1 MVPSLKDSASPE
13 SRLKSMLEMVR
24 REPTYLNYWNAYR
37 QIQRLNLNTLTIPD
51 EKRMKIALLSS
62 FTIEPLA
69 AYLDIGARLIDLSP
83 EIYVAPFDQY
93 SQQILDDDSALYNFD
108 PDMIIIA
115 VHAESLLDKNFLQ
128 DFVRLS
134 RSEKTANQAGIIDHF
149 SVLLSKLA
157 AKSKA
162 LVLVNNFIVPQF
174 SPLGILDNK
183 ADLGLREFFQGLNG
197 MLADLY
203 RASKQ
208 IYVVD
213 LERLASGHG
222 KGSLLNFKMYYRGAC
237 LFGESFLPVVA
248 EEYLAYTKA
257 LKNLV
262 RKCIVLDLDNVL
274 WGGILGEDGPQ
285 GIKLGGDP
293 TGNAYLDF
301 QRLLLSVYNRGIILA
316 INSKNNY
323 DEAIKVIRDHPNMI
337 LRENHFACLKI
348 NWEDKVENMIA
359 ISNELDIGLDSMVF
373 VDDSVQ
379 ERERIRRAL
388 PQVLVVDLPRS
399 PFEYCRS
406 IQGASDFNTLV
417 FSDEDK
423 RRGEM
428 YYTRRK
434 RTQLMIS
441 AGSLEE
447 FLTSLNMVVEIRKAD
462 NFSVARITSL
472 INRTNQFNLTTRRYT
487 QSEVEQMSK
496 RPERFLIYGLRVTD
510 RFGDEGIVGVAIVRK
525 EERQWI
531 IDSFLLSCRVI
542 GRKIETAL
550 LAKIVEDAQK
560 SGVSHLVGEYV
571 PTSKNEP
578 ARSFYEI
585 HRFTMIEKDE
595 RLIRWSLDLKTS
607 ALKMPEWVKIKSG

>member
-1 MVPSLKDSASPE
+1 MVPSLKGSASPE
-13 SRLKSMLEMVR
+13 SQLKSMLEMVR

-37 QIQRLNLNTLTIPD
+37 QIQRLNLNSLTIPD
-51 EKRMKIALLSS
+51 EKRIKISLLSS

-83 EIYVAPFDQY
+83 EIYVAPFNQY
-93 SQQILDDDSALYNFD
+93 SQQILDDDSALYKFD

-149 SVLLSKLA
+149 SVLSSKLA

-162 LVLVNNFIVPQF
+162 LMLVNNFIVPQF
-174 SPLGILDNK
+174 SPLGILDSK
-183 ADLGLREFFQGLNG
+183 VDVGLREFFQGLNG

-222 KGSLLNFKMYYRGAC
+222 KDSLLNFKMYYRGAC

-248 EEYLAYTKA
+248 EEYLAYIKA

-262 RKCIVLDLDNVL
+262 RKCVVLDLDNVL

-285 GIKLGGDP
+285 GIKLSGDP

-301 QRLLLSVYNRGIILA
+301 QRLLLSLYNRGIVLA

-323 DEAIKVIRDHPNMI
+323 DEAIEVIRDHPNMI
-337 LRENHFACLKI
+337 LRESHFACLKI

-373 VDDSVQ
+373 VDDSAQ

-388 PQVLVVDLPRS
+388 PQVLVVDLPQS
-399 PFEYCRS
+399 PFEYCQS

-417 FSDEDK
+417 FSDEDR

-434 RTQLMIS
+434 RRQLMIS

-447 FLTSLNMVVEIRKAD
+447 FLGSLDMVVEIRKAD
-462 NFSVARITSL
+462 EFSVPRITSL

-525 EERQWI
+525 EEQRWI

-560 SGVSHLVGEYV
+560 SGVSHVVGEYV

-578 ARSFYEI
+578 ARSFYEKYG
-585 HRFTMIEKDE
+585 FTMIEKDE

-607 ALKMPEWVKIKSG
+607 AVKMPEWVRIKSG